1 MPTLYTGDVIEFRPV
16 YGCAR
21 IVTIQSLGKD
31 GFQGVLTANRTE
43 KAVGRYEQ
51 ITRILRRAYPDV
63 NHKTKT
69 VGIGDDWVAWVCTCG
84 HTDMPPAAR
93 CVSARADV
101 YADWSEVGWI
111 EASRAWSS
119 AIWLWIASA
128 STRPR
133 GFGSTPSRLA
143 CWA

>member
-51 ITRILRRAYPDV
+51 ITRILRRADPDV

-84 HTDMPPAAR
+84 HTDMGRGDDTEAAMR
-93 CVSARADV
+93 N
-101 YADWSEVGWI
+101 
-111 EASRAWSS
+111 SRVQQEMH
-119 AIWLWIASA
+119 
-128 STRPR
+128 RR
-133 GFGSTPSRLA
+133 DERDDD
-143 CWA
+143 